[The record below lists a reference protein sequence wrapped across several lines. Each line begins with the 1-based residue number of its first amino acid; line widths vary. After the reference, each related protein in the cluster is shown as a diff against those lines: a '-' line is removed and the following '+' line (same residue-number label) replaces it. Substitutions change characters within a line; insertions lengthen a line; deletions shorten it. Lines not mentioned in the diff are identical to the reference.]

1 MSMEPVRVD
10 ETQALDVRL
19 VSTAAGLD
27 ALQPAWSSLHLESGA
42 SVFQSY
48 EWQRAWWRH
57 LGEPDSHRELHVIVL
72 EASGRV
78 VGIAPLQVEL
88 VPALG
93 PLTLRRLGFLGGVLT
108 DYLDVIIARGFEDR
122 CFDRIAGHL
131 AARSVSFDVISLGDI
146 PDASPTR
153 LGLLQAL
160 RRHGFEG
167 DAFVSEQCPRTRLLA
182 TWKETLASFDG
193 NHRRQLS
200 KRCRQLQERFTVE
213 LEICHREEDLSADV
227 EAFIRMH
234 QHRWTSIGRKGVYAD
249 PAVAAFQAE
258 VSRLFFGR
266 GWLYLSFLR
275 VDGARI
281 SALCGFKYRD
291 ELAYYLNG
299 TGEAG
304 EAWKFSPGLVQH
316 CLCMEDLI
324 PQGVRVYDF
333 LRGTERYKYECGATD
348 VPNWTLQL
356 FRRGTRLAR
365 ARNAVALLRESL
377 ARRLEQERLALG
389 HQRRTHGLLSAEM
402 ARHLWG
408 RIRVTIRDGLTKL
421 RAPEKSLTAERGPR
435 A

>member
-1 MSMEPVRVD
+1 MSTEPARVD
-10 ETQALDVRL
+10 EAQALDLRL
-19 VSTAAGLD
+19 VSTAEAFD
-27 ALQPAWSSLHLESGA
+27 ALQPAWSALHQESGA

-57 LGEPDSHRELHVIVL
+57 LGEPHPDRELHVIVL
-72 EASGRV
+72 EVSGRL

-88 VPALG
+88 VPGLG
-93 PLTLRRLGFLGGVLT
+93 PLRLRRIGFLGGVLT
-108 DYLDVIIARGFEDR
+108 DHLDVLIATGFEDR
-122 CFDRIAGHL
+122 CFDRIAAHL
-131 AARSVSFDVISLGDI
+131 AARPVPFDVISLGDI

-153 LGLLQAL
+153 PGLLQAL

-167 DAFVSEQCPRTRLLA
+167 EAFVSEQCPRTQLLA
-182 TWKETLASFDG
+182 SWKETLASFDG

-200 KRCRQLQERFTVE
+200 KRCRQLQERFKVE
-213 LEICHREEDLSADV
+213 LEICRREEHLADDV
-227 EAFIRMH
+227 EAFIQMH

-275 VDGARI
+275 VDGVRI

-304 EAWKFSPGLVQH
+304 EAWKYSPGLVQH

-333 LRGTERYKYECGATD
+333 LRGTERYKYECGAAD
-348 VPNWTLQL
+348 VPNWTLQA
-356 FRRGTRLAR
+356 FRGGARLAR

-377 ARRLEQERLALG
+377 ARRLEQERLAFD
-389 HQRRTHGLLSAEM
+389 HQRRSHGLLSAEM

-408 RIRVTIRDGLTKL
+408 RIHVTFRDGLTKL
-421 RAPEKSLTAERGPR
+421 RTPEKSLTAVRGPR